1 MAYTTLFFDLD
12 DTLYPHTSGLWE
24 AIRARMADYMRDQL
38 GLPSDLISDLRR
50 SYFETYGT
58 TLRGLQIH
66 YQVDADEY
74 LSYVHDL
81 PLEDFIQPDPGLRDV
96 ILSLPHNKWIFTNAD
111 SGHAGRV
118 LAYLGLTDCFN
129 GIIDV
134 RSIGFWCKPN
144 FEAYTRALALVGEP
158 DPHFCVLLDDAPRN
172 LQPAR
177 QLGFTT
183 ILVGSDRSDPA
194 ADYTIS
200 KLQDLPQALPALW
213 SDPVSQ

>member
-1 MAYTTLFFDLD
+1 MPYTTLFFDLD
-12 DTLYPHTSGLWE
+12 DTLYPKTSGLWE
-24 AIRARMADYMRDQL
+24 AIRARMGDFMRDRL
-38 GLPSDLISDLRR
+38 GFPPDVIPDLRR

-58 TLRGLQIH
+58 TLRGLLIH
-66 YQVDADEY
+66 NQVDADEY

-81 PLEDFIQPDPGLRDV
+81 PLEDFIQPDPELRDL
-96 ILSLPHNKWIFTNAD
+96 ILSLPHPKWIFTNAD

-118 LAYLGLTDCFN
+118 LAYLGLDDCFK

-134 RSIGFWCKPN
+134 RAIGFSCKPN
-144 FEAYTRALALVGEP
+144 LEAYTRALALVGEP
-158 DPHFCVLLDDAPRN
+158 DPRYCVLLDDAPRN

-183 ILVGSDRSDPA
+183 VLVGSEHSDPA

-200 KLQDLPQALPALW
+200 RLQDLPQVLPALW
-213 SDPVSQ
+213 STPIVH